1 MPTASK
7 YRFPQSQRPEEEET
21 VSDSQ
26 EGSETEDESI
36 HSANGYE
43 PHDDSSLINRRR
55 APPNHHG
62 RLLQLQQNEELPAAG
77 GETKAE
83 ISGLEPEDAV
93 EGEKAGKL
101 EAKPCCVDQGVQ
113 TDPVLQRE
121 TLLVDKQVQ
130 DGADQ
135 RDGVEA
141 SIASRPFT
149 SPNIGSK
156 DLKVLMRPAGE
167 GNKRSR
173 GVEVSVQLKR
183 QKLGEEFVVK
193 VVY

>member
-1 MPTASK
+1 MLLK
-7 YRFPQSQRPEEEET
+7 ERK
-21 VSDSQ
+21 VSYSFVHTKHGQ
-26 EGSETEDESI
+26 
-36 HSANGYE
+36 
-43 PHDDSSLINRRR
+43 LI
-55 APPNHHG
+55 PWFK
-62 RLLQLQQNEELPAAG
+62 AA
-77 GETKAE
+77 E
-83 ISGLEPEDAV
+83 
-93 EGEKAGKL
+93 L
-101 EAKPCCVDQGVQ
+101 EAKLCCVDQGVQ

-130 DGADQ
+130 DGAVREAHLLINFWSIHTFFMQDQ